1 MKLEIETISYLNEHG
16 EVNKGY
22 KKTISDDL
30 LIKAYQIMQQTKRID
45 ERMVTLQRQSVVN
58 FAMPSRGEEASTV
71 VSSAALQHQDWQ
83 FYQYREQGAIFMK
96 GFTIQEY
103 CDHML
108 LNINDTA
115 KGRQMSNHFGKK
127 ELNAVHVSSTL
138 ATQIPQAA
146 GCAYAQRLRKEDAVT
161 ICYFAEGAASE
172 GDFHAGLNM
181 AAVTKSPVIFYCRNN
196 HYAISTPSKDQY
208 VGDGIAPRGIGYGIK
223 TYRIDAMDAFA
234 VYDTVQEAREYCVA
248 GNGPVLIEA
257 MAYRLGPHSTAD
269 DPSAYRSDEEVAKW
283 AKKCPIERVKRYLI
297 KNKLWSEEKDVAFLK
312 DLFEEIEKCI
322 LVAKDTPKPG
332 IESLFNEVYS
342 DIPWNLQEQYEFLK
356 EFKKEES
363 NS

>member
-1 MKLEIETISYLNEHG
+1 MEFKIETISYLNENG

-22 KKTISDDL
+22 KKTISDEL
-30 LIKAYQIMQQTKRID
+30 LLKAYKIMQQTKRID

-71 VSSAALQHQDWQ
+71 VSAAALKPQDWH

-96 GFTIQEY
+96 GFTIQEF

-108 LNINDTA
+108 LNINDTS

-127 ELNAVHVSSTL
+127 ELNAVTVSSTL
-138 ATQIPQAA
+138 GTQIPQAA
-146 GCAYAQRLRKEDAVT
+146 GCAYAQKLRNEDAIT
-161 ICYFAEGAASE
+161 MCYFAEGAASE

-196 HYAISTPSKDQY
+196 HYQISTSNKNQFA
-208 VGDGIAPRGIGYGIK
+208 GDGIAPRGIGYGIK

-234 VYDTVQEAREYCVA
+234 IYDTVQEAREYCRA

-257 MAYRLGPHSTAD
+257 MAYRMGPHSTAD
-269 DPSAYRSDEEVAKW
+269 DPSAYRTDEEVAKW
-283 AKKCPIERVKRYLI
+283 AKKCPIERVKKYLI
-297 KNKLWSEEKDVAFLK
+297 KNKLWSEKQDSELLEALAI
-312 DLFEEIEKCI
+312 EIEKCI
-322 LVAKDTPKPG
+322 DIAKKTPKPG
-332 IESLFNEVYS
+332 IDSMFNEVYS
-342 DIPWNLQEQYEFLK
+342 DIPWNLQEQYEFLQ

-363 NS
+363 N